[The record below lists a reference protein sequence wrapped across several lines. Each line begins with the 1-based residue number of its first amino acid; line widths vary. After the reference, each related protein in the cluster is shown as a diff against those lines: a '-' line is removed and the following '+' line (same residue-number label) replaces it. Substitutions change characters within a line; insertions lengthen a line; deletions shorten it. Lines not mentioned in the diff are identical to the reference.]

1 MATFRYN
8 LFLSLLVSAGLSGAA
23 HAACSPVPGADALLW
38 KPSVQVV
45 WVGEM
50 HGTSEAPAAFGDLVC
65 DALAH
70 GKTVTVGLEL
80 ARGSQAAIDAMLGT
94 GDLEAAERQLL
105 ATPNWHLFFDGR
117 SSRAMLALLAQLREL
132 RRQHPSLR
140 AIAIENPW
148 ENTPSAKEV
157 AVSDGVKSAMKRGP
171 EDVLLVLT
179 GNTHAMKHSPMAYPT
194 AASLLPSA
202 DVVSLLV
209 TARGGQSWQ
218 MTGMGCGAQPG
229 GTRDKDNTRTFGVYP
244 DTSYMKYGYDGV
256 FSLGTATTASA
267 PADEAAVAGA
277 ECRQQFLA
285 QPGTAQ
291 TEIKH

>member
-80 ARGSQAAIDAMLGT
+80 ASGSQAAIDAMVGT
-94 GDLEAAERQLL
+94 TDLETAERQLL
-105 ATPNWHLFFDGR
+105 ATPNWHMFFDGR
-117 SSRAMLALLAQLREL
+117 SSTAMLALLVRLREL
-132 RRQHPSLR
+132 RKQQPSLR
-140 AIAIENPW
+140 VIGIENPW
-148 ENTPSAKEV
+148 ENAASAKEI

-171 EDVLLVLT
+171 ADALLVLT

-202 DVVSLLV
+202 DVFSLLV
-209 TARGGQSWQ
+209 IARGGQSWQ
-218 MTGMGCGAQPG
+218 MTGKGCGAQTG
-229 GTRDKDNTRTFGVYP
+229 GTRDKDSTRGFGVYS
-244 DTSYMKYGYDGV
+244 DASYTKYGYDGV
-256 FSLGTATTASA
+256 LSLGAVTTASA
-267 PADEAAVAGA
+267 PADAAAVASA
-277 ECRQQFLA
+277 ECRKQFLA
-285 QPGTAQ
+285 QP
-291 TEIKH
+291 